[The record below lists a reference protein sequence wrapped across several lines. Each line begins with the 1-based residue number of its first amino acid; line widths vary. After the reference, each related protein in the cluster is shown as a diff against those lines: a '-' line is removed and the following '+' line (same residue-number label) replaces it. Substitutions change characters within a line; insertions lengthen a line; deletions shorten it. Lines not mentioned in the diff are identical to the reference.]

1 MNQPSESRPDR
12 EAFSAAA
19 TPVSYVE
26 SRRRLFGRFSDGSLV
41 AVERN
46 RARSYPG
53 LASESPP
60 TAPIYEVAACEL
72 AGQEPWSI
80 SGVARV

>member
-46 RARSYPG
+46 RARSYR
-53 LASESPP
+53 
-60 TAPIYEVAACEL
+60 
-72 AGQEPWSI
+72 AG
-80 SGVARV
+80 V